1 MIVIALLLHVAAAFL
16 VVNVLVSLVQVLRGP
31 TARHRLLVVV
41 LLGTTG
47 TAVLAL
53 LAEAD
58 DLPALRDGAIVLI
71 ALATLI
77 VAVRVRAEQPAQP
90 NHPEPGHPEPPP

>member
-1 MIVIALLLHVAAAFL
+1 MIAITFLLHAAAAFL
-16 VVNVLVSLVQVLRGP
+16 VVNVLVSLVQVFRGP

-47 TAVLAL
+47 TGVLAL
-53 LAEAD
+53 LAESD
-58 DLPALRDGAIVLI
+58 GIPALRDGAVVLI

-77 VAVRVRAEQPAQP
+77 VAVRVRAEQPDRP
-90 NHPEPGHPEPPP
+90 DREEPAP

>member
-1 MIVIALLLHVAAAFL
+1 VIDIALLLHAAAAFL
-16 VVNVLVSLVQVLRGP
+16 VVNVLVSLVQVFRGP

-47 TAVLAL
+47 TAVLVL

-58 DLPALRDGAIVLI
+58 GIPALRDGAIVLI
-71 ALATLI
+71 ALATLV
-77 VAVRVRAEQPAQP
+77 VAVRVRAEQPGRNAA
-90 NHPEPGHPEPPP
+90 PEERDG

>member
-1 MIVIALLLHVAAAFL
+1 M
-16 VVNVLVSLVQVLRGP
+16 LVSLVQVARGP

-53 LAEAD
+53 LAEASAV
-58 DLPALRDGAIVLI
+58 PALRDGALVLI
-71 ALATLI
+71 ALAALV
-77 VAVRVRAEQPAQP
+77 VAVRVRAEQDRAAREADPGGD
-90 NHPEPGHPEPPP
+90 HP

>member
-1 MIVIALLLHVAAAFL
+1 MIDIDLLLHAAAAFL
-16 VVNVLVSLVQVLRGP
+16 VVNVLVSLVQVFRGP

-47 TAVLAL
+47 TGVLAL

-58 DLPALRDGAIVLI
+58 SIPALRDGAIVLI

-77 VAVRVRAEQPAQP
+77 VAVRVRAEQPRA
-90 NHPEPGHPEPPP
+90 PEPAPAPEEGDG